1 MAENRSLWN
10 VEQIQF
16 CRFLKTVY
24 LQCTYSVFKVYLQCI
39 YSDLSEIYAAI
50 ILKLLLLYVVFNNI
64 SLIAV

>member
-1 MAENRSLWN
+1 MY
-10 VEQIQF
+10 
-16 CRFLKTVY
+16 LKCIYSVFTVY
-24 LQCTYSVFKVYLQCI
+24 LKCIYSVFKVYLQCI